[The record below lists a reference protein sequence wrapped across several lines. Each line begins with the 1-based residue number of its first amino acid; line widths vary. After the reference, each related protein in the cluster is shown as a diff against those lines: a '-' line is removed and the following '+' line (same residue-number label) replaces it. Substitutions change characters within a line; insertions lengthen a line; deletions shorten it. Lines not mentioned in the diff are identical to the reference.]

1 MTEKKQLLVCAGS
14 ACLSAKAKG
23 IAEILRDELKRHN
36 LTADYRVIETGCI
49 GSCEL
54 GPKIIVAPDQVL
66 YHGLTPPD
74 VQTIVEKHLLGG
86 EIVEEFI
93 YTVPDTGEKKATL
106 NEISFFNNQT
116 KIALRNCGYIDPVRI
131 EDYLAVGGYEA
142 LTQVLH
148 QMTPEQVIEEVKTS
162 GLRGRGGGGFLTGVK
177 WEITQRSELKDPQS
191 TKYVICNADE
201 GDPGAF
207 MDRSLLEGDP
217 HSIIE
222 AMAIAG
228 YAIGSRQG
236 YVYVRAE
243 YGLAVERL
251 EAALKVARNYGVL
264 GTRIFD
270 SDFSFDIEIRIG
282 AGAFVCGEETA
293 LMNSVQGHRG
303 HPRPKPP
310 FPAQKGL
317 WNKPTV
323 INNVETLANIPII
336 IMNGGE
342 WYRQFG
348 TETSPGTKVFALT
361 GDINNTGLI
370 EVPMGTTLRTIIF
383 DLGGGI
389 PNGKKF
395 KAAQIGGPSGGV
407 LTEEHLDTPLDY
419 DSLRNIGAMVGSG
432 GLVVMDEHSCMV
444 DIAKFY
450 IDFTQDES
458 CGKCTPCR
466 IGTKR
471 MLEILKRIVAGDGK
485 EEDMA
490 ELEDL
495 SMLIKDTSL
504 CGLGLSAPN
513 PVLSTMKYFRD
524 EYQAHILDRYC
535 PAGVCDLKPEYHI
548 NQESC
553 IGCGICARECPAQ
566 VVTGEKRKP
575 HQILAEECEKCGIC
589 YEKCPVGA
597 VTRGGQGKAR
607 ANQQEKEPVMG
618 GVR

>member
-1 MTEKKQLLVCAGS
+1 MTTKMHLLVCTGS

-23 IAEILRDELKRHN
+23 IAETLREELHKNN
-36 LTADYRVIETGCI
+36 LESQYRVIETGCI

-54 GPKIIVAPDQVL
+54 GPKIIVSPEEIM
-66 YHGLTPPD
+66 YHGLTPDD
-74 VQTIVEKHLLGG
+74 VKQIVQEHLINGQIVEKFLY
-86 EIVEEFI
+86 E
-93 YTVPDTGEKKATL
+93 VPETGEKKATL
-106 NEISFFNNQT
+106 NEISFFKNQI
-116 KIALRNCGYIDPVRI
+116 KIALRNCGFINPVQI
-131 EDYLAVGGYEA
+131 EDYLATGGYQA

-148 QMTPEQVIEEVKTS
+148 QMTPEQVIETVKRS
-162 GLRGRGGGGFLTGVK
+162 GLRGRGGGGFPTGIK
-177 WEITQRSELKDPQS
+177 WELTRKSELKNKKMD

-207 MDRSLLEGDP
+207 MDRSILEGDP
-217 HSIIE
+217 HSVLE

-228 YAIGSRQG
+228 FAIGSRQG

-251 EAALKVARNYGVL
+251 DAAIKIAKRYGAL
-264 GTRIFD
+264 GNNIFD

-293 LMNSVQGHRG
+293 LMNSVMGHRG

-317 WNKPTV
+317 WNKPTL

-336 IMNGGE
+336 ILKGGD
-342 WYRQFG
+342 WYRQYG
-348 TETSPGTKVFALT
+348 TEKSPGTKVFALT

-370 EVPMGTTLRTIIF
+370 EVPMGTTLRTIVF

-389 PNGKKF
+389 PDEREF

-407 LTEEHLDTPLDY
+407 LTREHLDIPLDY
-419 DSLRNIGAMVGSG
+419 DSLLEIGAMVGSG
-432 GLVVMDEHSCMV
+432 GLVIMDETSCMV

-450 IDFTQDES
+450 LDFTQDES

-466 IGTKR
+466 VGTKR
-471 MLEILKRIVAGDGK
+471 MLEILMRIVDGEGQ
-485 EEDMA
+485 EEDLE
-490 ELEDL
+490 ELESL
-495 SMLIKDTSL
+495 SVLIKDTSL

-524 EYQAHILDRYC
+524 EYEAHILDRYC
-535 PAGVCDLKPEYHI
+535 PAGVCNIKPKYRIDPET
-548 NQESC
+548 C
-553 IGCGICARECPAQ
+553 TGCGLCAKVCPEN
-566 VVTGEKRKP
+566 VIKGEKRKP
-575 HQILAEECEKCGIC
+575 HQIDSEACKKCGLC

-597 VTRGGQGKAR
+597 ITRGESRKHLSI
-607 ANQQEKEPVMG
+607 G